1 MPNKTPLG
9 KPLPLTNKDLEKMTT
24 ADEIKKAPEAA
35 ARLWVKSVPDDLKD
49 LLDAIEITE

>member
-24 ADEIKKAPEAA
+24 ADEIKKAQEAA
-35 ARLWVKSVPDDLKD
+35 AKLWRDSVDPEIAS
-49 LLDAIEITE
+49 LLDAVEVTE